1 MVEEASSLGEGPW
14 EVDAP
19 WVVACREELEA
30 SLGEVAAR
38 IQLVDPL
45 AAESF
50 QLLYLDLQVREEDP
64 LELTLIFRLA
74 KPFQLVIQLVP
85 YPQRPF
91 LVIDLVVLQ
100 HSL

>member
-30 SLGEVAAR
+30 SLGEVAIR

-50 QLLYLDLQVREEDP
+50 QHLYLDLQVREEDP

-74 KPFQLVIQLVP
+74 MPFLLVIHLVP
-85 YPQRPF
+85 FLQQPF
-91 LVIDLVVLQ
+91 LEPDLVVLQ

>member
-1 MVEEASSLGEGPW
+1 MVEEASSLEGGLW

-19 WVVACREELEA
+19 WVVACLEELEA
-30 SLGEVAAR
+30 SLGEVAIR

-64 LELTLIFRLA
+64 LELTLIFGLA

-85 YPQRPF
+85 FLQQPF
-91 LVIDLVVLQ
+91 LVPDLVVLQ